1 MYCKCRN
8 SAHNQGFGKSAKN
21 IEVMEKVK
29 KLNETKI
36 KEPTT
41 VCCLSIYHSGEKH
54 FFVCADWLL
63 QKWLANAIHLW
74 AAKEASMSR
83 IRFPTI
89 FHYSD
94 WLKKLITLST
104 LSEAMSL
111 VILLLKM
118 TYGKE
123 LAHV

>member
-29 KLNETKI
+29 KRKETKI

-54 FFVCADWLL
+54 FFVCADGLL
-63 QKWLANAIHLW
+63 QKWLANAIHL
-74 AAKEASMSR
+74 
-83 IRFPTI
+83 
-89 FHYSD
+89 YSFD
-94 WLKKLITLST
+94 
-104 LSEAMSL
+104 MF
-111 VILLLKM
+111 ILLSGLVRLWVKKKKWNLM
-118 TYGKE
+118 ISF
-123 LAHV
+123 LF